1 MLRRQGE
8 SATTSNSS
16 CRHSRAFWQ
25 QNAQQL
31 FPCLQGDVFAVSVL
45 RNVVNESFASRVVLT
60 LSVLLLANGKMK
72 MLRKG
77 GNNGQA
83 VTTKWPGV
91 KTSAHGDISG
101 LGYLVVLKLCQLD
114 RAVSLAKLG
123 SYQLMP
129 VWLALA

>member
-1 MLRRQGE
+1 M
-8 SATTSNSS
+8 
-16 CRHSRAFWQ
+16 
-25 QNAQQL
+25 
-31 FPCLQGDVFAVSVL
+31 SVL

-83 VTTKWPGV
+83 VTTKWQGV